1 MLAWLPFCV
10 AGEAIALSIVIGLFA
25 TLAGSML
32 LAISII
38 ETDVSYKRFNSIL
51 ETGAICFFIAGF
63 SICYVLRLNYKY
75 AYPESERQAAIEK
88 TDTTYQTPLNNEAH
102 AEFDEKYKKEIVSVK
117 SMQKLFVKLKRRAA
131 APYLPDLV

>member
-51 ETGAICFFIAGF
+51 ETGAICFFIVGF
-63 SICYVLRLNYKY
+63 LFAMFCVS
-75 AYPESERQAAIEK
+75 
-88 TDTTYQTPLNNEAH
+88 TTSTHIL
-102 AEFDEKYKKEIVSVK
+102 KVSVK
-117 SMQKLFVKLKRRAA
+117 LQLKSLT
-131 APYLPDLV
+131 LPTGRC